1 MSWPGERQRHSMS
14 ARGVST
20 AQMLQIPEHQFDKY
34 NTSAYHDV
42 DSAKKLIVPSSNMT
56 KSKSYHI
63 THLRIERHE
72 YQYLN
77 SIQKQILSKHMEAH
91 ELALQLEL
99 WRGEISTVN
108 GYTLGDVESA
118 AEFLIKKSL
127 VTREQLQGVSSI
139 DMIVYARKKGWKSNP
154 NILKERT
161 SSGMDKRGDDE

>member
-34 NTSAYHDV
+34 STSAYNDV
-42 DSAKKLIVPSSNMT
+42 DSAKKLIVPSSNAT
-56 KSKSYHI
+56 KPKSYHI
-63 THLRIERHE
+63 THLRIERYE
-72 YQYLN
+72 YEHLN

-91 ELALQLEL
+91 ELALQLKL
-99 WRGEISTVN
+99 WEGGKSVEN

-139 DMIVYARKKGWKSNP
+139 DMIVYAQKKGWKPNP

-161 SSGMDKRGDDE
+161 SSGMDKRGEG